1 MTWTTAFGDHIIE
14 MHIFSLLDFV
24 LLLCGDISICR
35 KPFARCYVPCGAAKL
50 TSLHPELRSVND
62 FNFLSTD
69 PRPLSLLC
77 WGEGGQYDE
86 VMRMVVMVMKKVF
99 TMMRMVA
106 MVIETMISVF
116 PANIYNCVFCLF
128 FCGPPGSYWV
138 STDVYVLTLCMCIID
153 LPIVLIGSSSEWT
166 WYEVFIIIELR

>member
-1 MTWTTAFGDHIIE
+1 MV
-14 MHIFSLLDFV
+14 V
-24 LLLCGDISICR
+24 L
-35 KPFARCYVPCGAAKL
+35 
-50 TSLHPELRSVND
+50 
-62 FNFLSTD
+62 
-69 PRPLSLLC
+69 
-77 WGEGGQYDE
+77 
-86 VMRMVVMVMKKVF
+86 VMRMVVMVMRMMVNMKKMVVMVMKKVF

-153 LPIVLIGSSSEWT
+153 LPIVLISSSSE
-166 WYEVFIIIELR
+166 